1 MAGATHNAH
10 AVKASNIL
18 EIRFMCFST
27 LSDFVT
33 EFYQCNQAIY
43 ALRNTI

>member
-1 MAGATHNAH
+1 
-10 AVKASNIL
+10 
-18 EIRFMCFST
+18 MCFST